1 MIYACISTTTISVLV
16 NGEPTDAFHPQRGIR
31 QGCPLSPNL
40 FVLAVN
46 ELSIRLQNNIDC
58 NNIQGITLGPNSPH
72 IHSLL
77 FADDLI
83 ICGQATLDE
92 ATKINSVLQNFCTL
106 SGQMPN
112 LSKSSILFSK
122 CIDQNNRQVVR
133 SVFLVSTIH
142 LGHPLIFNHSDR
154 SKAYEF
160 ILTKFRAKLT
170 TIKANKLN
178 HASRLTYINSVMASI
193 PIYYMSMVLFSKN
206 FISKITSIIRKF
218 WWAGV
223 QEDNSTSPFHFRS
236 WEDICQNKEKGGL
249 GIRDLSTVN
258 HKKKRSQHCKSQ
270 SNSSCCLEY
279 CHQKNPFVTA
289 ILKSKYY
296 PNTSFWLSSNSN
308 TKSIF
313 WGSILQMKQILTNQ
327 CTIQI
332 HKGDSSQ
339 PSCHCTFPS

>member
-1 MIYACISTTTISVLV
+1 MIYACISTTTISVLA
-16 NGEPTDAFHPQRGIR
+16 NGEPTNAFHPQRGIR
-31 QGCPLSPNL
+31 QGCPLSPYL

-122 CIDQNNRQVVR
+122 RVDQNNRQVVR
-133 SVFLVSTIH
+133 SVFPVSTIH

-160 ILTKFRAKLT
+160 ILTKFWAKLT

-178 HASRLTYINSVMASI
+178 HASRLTYINSVMTSI
-193 PIYYMSMVLFSKN
+193 PIYYMPTMLFSKN

-223 QEDNSTSPFHFRS
+223 QEDNSTSPFNFCS
-236 WEDICQNKEKGGL
+236 
-249 GIRDLSTVN
+249 
-258 HKKKRSQHCKSQ
+258 
-270 SNSSCCLEY
+270 
-279 CHQKNPFVTA
+279 
-289 ILKSKYY
+289 
-296 PNTSFWLSSNSN
+296 
-308 TKSIF
+308 
-313 WGSILQMKQILTNQ
+313 
-327 CTIQI
+327 
-332 HKGDSSQ
+332 
-339 PSCHCTFPS
+339 

>member
-1 MIYACISTTTISVLV
+1 LIYACISTTTISVLV

-31 QGCPLSPNL
+31 QGCPLSPYL

-122 CIDQNNRQVVR
+122 RVDQNSRQVVR
-133 SVFLVSTIH
+133 SVFPVSTIH

-193 PIYYMSMVLFSKN
+193 PIYYMSTVLFSKN

-223 QEDNSTSPFHFRS
+223 QEDNSASPFHFCS

-258 HKKKRSQHCKSQ
+258 HKKRDLSTVNRSLILHAAWNIATK
-270 SNSSCCLEY
+270 
-279 CHQKNPFVTA
+279 KNPFVTA

-327 CTIQI
+327 CTI
-332 HKGDSSQ
+332 
-339 PSCHCTFPS
+339 